1 MMDLSDYRK
10 QIDSIDE
17 KLTKL
22 FCERME
28 TAAEIAAFKKENNIP
43 ILDPKREREKLN
55 AVSSACPDELSDY
68 TRSLYSLIFELSRSY
83 QRKRSNGISELQK
96 LIFYALE
103 NTEKAFPNKALVAC
117 QGVEGSFSQQACE
130 KLFDYPNLMY
140 FNSFDSVFAAI
151 DKGLCRYGV
160 LPLENSTAG
169 SVNKIYDLMIT
180 YDFSIVKSTR
190 LKVDHCLLANKG
202 VNIPDIKEIFTHEQ
216 AIAQCGDF
224 LKTLGDVKVTPCEN
238 TAAAAKRIFESG
250 RKDAAAISSRSCAD
264 IYGLEILGE
273 SIQDRGNNYTRFI
286 CISKKLEIYPGADK
300 TSIMMILPHKPG
312 SLYKTLSRFYALG
325 INLIKLESRPLPD
338 SDFEFMFY
346 FDLEA
351 SVYEDKF
358 LRVFDGIEDLS
369 VKMKYL
375 GSYCEVV

>member
-1 MMDLSDYRK
+1 MDLSDYRK
-10 QIDSIDE
+10 QIDGIDE
-17 KLTKL
+17 KLAKL

-28 TAAEIAAFKKENNIP
+28 TAAKIAAYKKENNIP
-43 ILDPKREREKLN
+43 ILDPQREREKLT
-55 AVSSACPDELSDY
+55 AVSSACPEELSDY

-83 QRKRSNGISELQK
+83 QRKRSDGFSKLQK
-96 LIFYALE
+96 LISDALE
-103 NTEKAFPNKALVAC
+103 NTGKAFPNKALVAC

-169 SVNKIYDLMIT
+169 SVNKIYDLMIK

-202 VNIPDIKEIFTHEQ
+202 VNVSDIKEIFTHEQ

-238 TAAAAKRIFESG
+238 TAAAAKTIFESG
-250 RKDAAAISSRSCAD
+250 RKDAAAVSSRSCAE

-358 LRVFDGIEDLS
+358 LRIFDGIEDLS